1 MEYIADNID
10 SVIVIVYC
18 VLIGIVIAF
27 IFSLLTR
34 TVYGKFIDALV
45 RENASSEASAKALSE
60 LGIKNN
66 FMLLFALEHKTTLSS
81 LISCDNAKDNKENR
95 RYYLKPENQIKAQ
108 GIYGRDKMTP
118 ISVGVAV
125 LLIVVIAIFL
135 HYAIPKIFN

>member
-81 LISCDNAKDNKENR
+81 LISCDNPKDNKENR

-125 LLIVVIAIFL
+125 LLIVAIAIFL